1 MGNANAALRPI
12 VSIDGEPRIVTKH
25 SPGSSSCRI
34 RTRTAGTAACVTQT
48 WLSEHAGGSRSPP
61 HAGRWQPTRLRRP
74 TFRES
79 AAVIER
85 PPSKHA
91 ESGKLGGGA
100 AFGLPSCCGERDPPA
115 LSAIDD
121 STFARVV
128 IAAPLGCPVAM
139 WEAQTRL
146 CGPIF
151 RSGRADRR
159 PEPQP
164 YQLVSDSYANCKYGA
179 LCQSSATFRTRGWT
193 AFSPACGTM
202 AINAAPPPNIQR
214 KRGSH

>member
-1 MGNANAALRPI
+1 
-12 VSIDGEPRIVTKH
+12 
-25 SPGSSSCRI
+25 
-34 RTRTAGTAACVTQT
+34 
-48 WLSEHAGGSRSPP
+48 
-61 HAGRWQPTRLRRP
+61 
-74 TFRES
+74 
-79 AAVIER
+79 
-85 PPSKHA
+85 
-91 ESGKLGGGA
+91 
-100 AFGLPSCCGERDPPA
+100 

-214 KRGSH
+214 KRGSHWASAFKTCGIRKVGRRSRVWLAIHLASSA